1 MRNRWAERAR
11 ATSVWQSAQL
21 LPEWQRRKLLLLV
34 AVQVFLGML
43 DLLAVA
49 LSGLLA
55 TLAIAGIQSTKI
67 GSTGTIATVLRVLHL
82 RDLSTQWQVGILA
95 VLACVLFL
103 GRTAASIYLIRRA
116 LHFLGVRSAEASADL
131 IARLLA
137 QPLTYLQTRSSQEFL
152 YGVTAS
158 ANFLVLG
165 VLGTI
170 VVMAA
175 DASMLVA
182 MAMLLLFVSPLVAVL
197 AGLLLVGIVALLH
210 QLTTAKAHTLGSQGG
225 LLDVQS
231 RDMFV
236 EALSTYRDMQ
246 VRGSRGYYATSMRD
260 VRLRAAF
267 VAAESTFLPNVSKY
281 VLESSVIL
289 GAVVIGAAEFAL
301 QNAEKAVGTLALFLA
316 AGTRLA
322 PAIIRLQQSAIALRV
337 NVGQGQQAL
346 SLQAELGAT
355 AAAGTVDSL
364 FGTEHSGFQP
374 VVEIRDVTYA
384 YPGNDHPAVTGM
396 NLSVAPGQLIAFV
409 GPSGAGKSTAA
420 DLLLG
425 VLEPQQGSI
434 SISGMAPRDAVT
446 RWPGAVAYVP
456 QDVWIADGSIRK
468 NVALGFEPG
477 TVPDAAIWRALE
489 VAHLDQV
496 VRDYDDGLDAI
507 VGERGARLSGG
518 QRQRLGIA
526 RALVTDPRLIVL
538 DEATSALDAETEH
551 EISQALHRL
560 RGHVTL
566 VVIAH
571 RLAVV
576 READNVLYF
585 DAGRVAAQGSFEHVR
600 QEVPGFAHQA
610 RLLGL

>member
-1 MRNRWAERAR
+1 MNVRISERIQKS
-11 ATSVWQSAQL
+11 SVWKAAQL
-21 LPEWQRRKLLLLV
+21 LPERQRRKLILLV
-34 AVQVFLGML
+34 LVQLFLGML

-55 TLAIAGIQSTKI
+55 TLAIAGIQSSHV
-67 GSTGTIATVLRVLHL
+67 GSTGTISTVLRVLHL
-82 RDLSTQWQVGILA
+82 KSATVQWQVGVLA
-95 VLACVLFL
+95 VLACAIFL

-137 QPLTYLQTRSSQEFL
+137 QPLTYLQKRSSQEFL
-152 YGVTAS
+152 FGVTSS
-158 ANFLVLG
+158 ANYLVLG
-165 VLGTI
+165 VLGAV

-175 DASMLVA
+175 DLSMLVA
-182 MAMLLLFVSPLVAVL
+182 MALLLLYASPLVALL
-197 AGLLLVGIVALLH
+197 AGVMLAGIVALLH
-210 QLTTAKAHTLGSQGG
+210 RLTTAKAHLLGTQGAKF
-225 LLDVQS
+225 DVQS

-236 EALSTYRDMQ
+236 EAVSTFRDMQ
-246 VRGSRGYYATSMRD
+246 VRGSRQYYAAAMRE

-322 PAIIRLQQSAIALRV
+322 PAIIRLQQGSIALRV
-337 NVGQGQQAL
+337 NMGQGQPAL
-346 SLQAELGAT
+346 ALQAELGNADLKSELQT
-355 AAAGTVDSL
+355 KFHS
-364 FGTEHSGFQP
+364 EHSGFEPTIVMQ
-374 VVEIRDVTYA
+374 DVSYS
-384 YPGNDHPAVTGM
+384 YPTADQPAVAEL
-396 NLSVAPGQLIAFV
+396 NFRASAGQLIAFV

-425 VLEPQQGSI
+425 VLQPQDGTIEICGQ
-434 SISGMAPRDAVT
+434 PPVQAVE
-446 RWPGAVAYVP
+446 RWPGAIAYVP

-468 NVALGFEPG
+468 NVALGFEPDS
-477 TVPDAAIWRALE
+477 VPDAAMWQALE
-489 VAHLDQV
+489 IAHLDEL
-496 VRDYDDGLDAI
+496 VRNLPDGLDAN

-526 RALVTDPRLIVL
+526 RALVTNPSLIVL

-551 EISQALHRL
+551 EISEALHRL

-571 RLAVV
+571 RLAIV
-576 READNVLYF
+576 READTVLYF
-585 DAGRVAAQGSFEHVR
+585 DDGHVLAQGTFDSVR
-600 QEVPGFAHQA
+600 ESVPGFAHQA